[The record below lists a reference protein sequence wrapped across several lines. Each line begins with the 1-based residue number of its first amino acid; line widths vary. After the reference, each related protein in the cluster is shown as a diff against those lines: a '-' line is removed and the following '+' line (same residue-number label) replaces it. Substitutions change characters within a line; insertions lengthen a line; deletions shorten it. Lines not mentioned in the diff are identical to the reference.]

1 MKVGKV
7 CIFGGS
13 GFVGR
18 HLANLLTSR
27 EIRLRIPTRRRE
39 RAKALLVLPTADV
52 VQADIYDDSQIDRL
66 VNGMDAVINLVGVLG
81 GDFRTAHVEL
91 PRKIAV
97 ACERNG
103 VSRLLHMSALHAG
116 LDRPSLYL
124 RSKGEGEKAVAASGL
139 VATVFRPSVIFGH
152 GDASISLFAR
162 LAGILP
168 VIPLGSP
175 NARFQPVFVEDVA
188 RAFADS
194 LDAPHT
200 FGQSYA
206 LCGPRSYT
214 LKQLVEY
221 AAHIT
226 GHDPV
231 IIGLNDSLSYL
242 QALVLEWLP
251 GRLMTRD
258 NYYSMKVDN
267 TCSPRDDNN
276 LKAVWDI
283 LPTALEEAAPLYL
296 AQRTPRNRYQRLRNR
311 AGR

>member
-1 MKVGKV
+1 MRVGKV

-18 HLANLLTSR
+18 HIANLLTSR
-27 EIRLRIPTRRRE
+27 EVHLRIPTRHRE

-52 VQADIYDDSQIDRL
+52 VQADVYDDSQIDRL
-66 VNGMDAVINLVGVLG
+66 IKGMDAVINLVGVLH
-81 GDFRTAHVEL
+81 GDFRAAHVEL
-91 PRKIAV
+91 PRKIAA

-116 LDRPSLYL
+116 LDRPSMYL

-139 VATVFRPSVIFGH
+139 VSTVFRPSVIFGP

-200 FGQSYA
+200 FGRGYA

-231 IIGLNDSLSYL
+231 IIGLNAPLSYL

-267 TCSPRDDNN
+267 TCSPSDDNN

>member
-1 MKVGKV
+1 MRIRNV

-27 EIRLRIPTRRRE
+27 EIYLRVPTRHRE
-39 RAKALLVLPTADV
+39 RAKALFVLPTADV
-52 VQADIYDDSQIDRL
+52 VQADVYDDTQLDRVL
-66 VNGMDAVINLVGVLG
+66 TGMDAVINLVGVLH
-81 GDFRTAHVEL
+81 GDFRAAHVEL
-91 PRKIAV
+91 PRRIAA
-97 ACERNG
+97 ACARNG
-103 VSRLLHMSALHAG
+103 ISRLLHMSALHAG

-124 RSKGEGEKAVAASGL
+124 RSKGEGEKVVAASGL
-139 VATVFRPSVIFGH
+139 ITTVFKPSVIFGP

-162 LAGILP
+162 LAALLP

-175 NARFQPVFVEDVA
+175 DARFQPVFVEDVA

-200 FGQSYA
+200 FARSYD

-214 LKQLVEY
+214 LRQLVEY
-221 AAHIT
+221 AGHIT

-267 TCSPRDDNN
+267 VCSPGDGNN
-276 LKAVWDI
+276 LAAAWNI
-283 LPTALEEAAPLYL
+283 WPTALEEAAPLYL
-296 AQRTPRNRYQRLRNR
+296 AQRTPRNRYERLRNR

>member
-1 MKVGKV
+1 MRIRNV

-27 EIRLRIPTRRRE
+27 KIRLRIPTRHRE

-52 VQADIYDDSQIDRL
+52 VQADVHDDSQIDRL
-66 VNGMDAVINLVGVLG
+66 VEGMDAVINLIGVLH
-81 GDFRTAHVEL
+81 GDFRAAHVEL
-91 PRKIAV
+91 PRKIAA

-116 LDRPSLYL
+116 PDRPSLYL
-124 RSKGEGEKAVAASGL
+124 RSKGEGEKVVSESGL
-139 VATVFRPSVIFGH
+139 VATVFQPSVIFGP

-168 VIPLGSP
+168 LIPLGSP
-175 NARFQPVFVEDVA
+175 HARFQPVFVEDVA

-200 FGQSYA
+200 FGRSYA

-226 GHDPV
+226 AHDPV
-231 IIGLNDSLSYL
+231 IIGLNDPLSYL

-251 GRLMTRD
+251 GKLMTRD

-267 TCSPRDDNN
+267 TCSSRDGDN